1 MFYFFFDLLFWPPL
15 YDSYSFFAFGAL
27 LMRITPHGGKIMVA
41 PAATASIF
49 IQQIWFCPYSFSCH
63 GQFLGYVQI
72 TWFQI
77 VPVLHCHLFKNFNLV
92 DVQLQLGFHVVSD
105 KCKSQLVSWVKSL
118 QLIEYKTGEQITA
131 QFMLPQG
138 QCTVWHICNY
148 TWFLINN
155 LDQGSK
161 HNCKSAKKVN
171 HKW

>member
-1 MFYFFFDLLFWPPL
+1 
-15 YDSYSFFAFGAL
+15 
-27 LMRITPHGGKIMVA
+27 MRITPHGGKILLA
-41 PAATASIF
+41 PAATAPIF

-105 KCKSQLVSWVKSL
+105 KCKSQLVSWVKGL

-131 QFMLPQG
+131 LSMLPQD
-138 QCTVWHICNY
+138 QCTVWHICKLY
-148 TWFLINN
+148 IWFLINN
-155 LDQGSK
+155 LDEGSK
-161 HNCKSAKKVN
+161 PNCKSAKKVN

>member
-1 MFYFFFDLLFWPPL
+1 
-15 YDSYSFFAFGAL
+15 
-27 LMRITPHGGKIMVA
+27 MRITPHGGKIMVA

-105 KCKSQLVSWVKSL
+105 KCKSQLVSWVKGL

-131 QFMLPQG
+131 LSMLPQD
-138 QCTVWHICNY
+138 QCTVWHICKLY
-148 TWFLINN
+148 IWFLINN
-155 LDQGSK
+155 LDEGSK
-161 HNCKSAKKVN
+161 PNCKSAKKVN